1 MRVVAVVAATLL
13 LAGVA
18 EAQIVVNNGAACR
31 AEHSGEE
38 LLTKIV
44 FPDGYTVEA
53 PWHVTGVVKTAKKT
67 DITAVLDHIIE
78 TRPVNAKRELVE
90 LPGPVQ
96 MTFSGRS
103 LSALLNEAANLW
115 CATVLKVRPVSPPMK
130 AEPGVASPNRI
141 M

>member
-1 MRVVAVVAATLL
+1 MRVVAVVTALL

-18 EAQIVVNNGAACR
+18 EAQTVAKNGAACR

-53 PWHVTGVVKTAKKT
+53 PWHVTGVVKAAGKT
-67 DITAVLDHIIE
+67 NITAVLDHIIE
-78 TRPVNAKRELVE
+78 TRPVSAKRELVE

-96 MTFSGRS
+96 MTFSGRT

-115 CATVLKVRPVSPPMK
+115 CATVLKVRPISPPITSQRHE
-130 AEPGVASPNRI
+130 APPNRI